1 METVLISGFIVT
13 IQHPVSQAMT
23 HSHLGT
29 KLNTPKKLKKNELLK
44 LNHK

>member
-29 KLNTPKKLKKNELLK
+29 GPNTPGEF
-44 LNHK
+44 